1 MHGFDIKNSG
11 EISRWHFLHS
21 RYCMLKILFGD
32 MTHLQ
37 AETLLG
43 KLFLKSYIRVKT
55 WNILR
60 NVWDDDIV
68 DRRYCRPLW
77 CFFYWTILQMLA
89 ESWRSQWLGRTGY
102 NYVDLCIR
110 QTRTLVTLDPIPKRD
125 GGGGTEG
132 LCDILSM
139 NQVTVWLHLSQRR
152 NSTALPPTRLLGE
165 GLTADGWADTRG
177 ICFTGR
183 VSICGL
189 RI

>member
-125 GGGGTEG
+125 GGGAQK
-132 LCDILSM
+132 DY
-139 NQVTVWLHLSQRR
+139 VTFYPWIKSRSGYTCHSAE
-152 NSTALPPTRLLGE
+152 TAQHYLPPGSWERDLQQMDGLIPE
-165 GLTADGWADTRG
+165 GSASQDGFLYAG
-177 ICFTGR
+177 
-183 VSICGL
+183 
-189 RI
+189 